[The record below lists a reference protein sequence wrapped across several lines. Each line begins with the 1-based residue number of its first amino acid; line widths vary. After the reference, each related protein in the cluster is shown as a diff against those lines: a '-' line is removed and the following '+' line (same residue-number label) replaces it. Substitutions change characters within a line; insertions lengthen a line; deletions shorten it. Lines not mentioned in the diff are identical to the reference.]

1 MAHGQHGLSAVET
14 NGLAEQQP
22 RDHPDEQNQV
32 TQIRK
37 RGVLTQ
43 EGIEFRMKA
52 GREATEWWF
61 CVVPSISRLPT
72 HPINQDLFSCNFF
85 RLVSTSQVGE
95 FAVGKGEGI
104 GAGGRE

>member
-32 TQIRK
+32 TQISK

-43 EGIEFRMKA
+43 EGEEFRMKA
-52 GREATEWWF
+52 GR
-61 CVVPSISRLPT
+61 
-72 HPINQDLFSCNFF
+72 
-85 RLVSTSQVGE
+85 
-95 FAVGKGEGI
+95 
-104 GAGGRE
+104 GGH